1 MVDSEGV
8 SAMLYCP
15 LFHFWKHL
23 VDKDAQEAKIPARSN
38 DIGYTPM
45 AVF

>member
-8 SAMLYCP
+8 SALLCCP
-15 LFHFWKHL
+15 LLHFWKHVL
-23 VDKDAQEAKIPARSN
+23 DKDTQEAKIPARSN
-38 DIGYTPM
+38 DIGNTSM